1 MVFGVTE
8 AQIATAKEIF
18 PSLFIQFGGSISES
32 EIAQAIFE
40 NNFDNAI
47 VTRSLERKLDL
58 QKRRAEEQKSG
69 KDKNSISDFFQSK
82 TQPNQMVQ
90 SIVSDS
96 SEGEELSRSYRS
108 FFPSHEAQQVQD
120 DTRTSA
126 APDAANN
133 TILSVVSS
141 SSLSVEDEEVD
152 TVVMSEADETVGK
165 ETDYGELRTGE
176 DSNGNDERNVEESYG
191 VVDDLHSSTSVVSNA
206 VRESVPASSCVVH
219 ESTPI
224 ASSCVVHESTPIASY
239 TAHESI
245 PTPSYAVN
253 ESVENSPHGNSPE
266 TFHIDDWSDGVSVD
280 WNDEP
285 HQMESLHSEESL
297 FSEESSSKL
306 DPPII
311 SIDGSSLSYQ
321 HNSVDRSTT
330 DLFTREESPP
340 EECEVLSDSSSSE
353 SIDLNTTFYPE
364 EAYSPTKT
372 VSTRPPR
379 DWKKRLEE
387 ASDEVEEIVDDSFN
401 HSDLFHIDEA
411 SLLRLAH
418 TKLPY
423 FHSVRELQARKYE
436 FPFDKLFK
444 VSKRTKTVEQQETH
458 PIKKRTYRKRS
469 RSSKRHRHN

>member
-1 MVFGVTE
+1 
-8 AQIATAKEIF
+8 
-18 PSLFIQFGGSISES
+18 
-32 EIAQAIFE
+32 
-40 NNFDNAI
+40 
-47 VTRSLERKLDL
+47 
-58 QKRRAEEQKSG
+58 
-69 KDKNSISDFFQSK
+69 
-82 TQPNQMVQ
+82 MVQ

-120 DTRTSA
+120 DTRTSS

-165 ETDYGELRTGE
+165 ETDHGELRTGE
-176 DSNGNDERNVEESYG
+176 DSNGSDERSVEESYG

-224 ASSCVVHESTPIASY
+224 ASSCVVHESTPIASSCVVHESTPIAPY
-239 TAHESI
+239 AAHKSI

-253 ESVENSPHGNSPE
+253 ESVENSPNGNSPE
-266 TFHIDDWSDGVSVD
+266 TLQIDDWSDGVSVD

-297 FSEESSSKL
+297 FSEESSPKL

-353 SIDLNTTFYPE
+353 SIDLN
-364 EAYSPTKT
+364 
-372 VSTRPPR
+372 STC
-379 DWKKRLEE
+379 
-387 ASDEVEEIVDDSFN
+387 N
-401 HSDLFHIDEA
+401 
-411 SLLRLAH
+411 
-418 TKLPY
+418 
-423 FHSVRELQARKYE
+423 
-436 FPFDKLFK
+436 
-444 VSKRTKTVEQQETH
+444 
-458 PIKKRTYRKRS
+458 
-469 RSSKRHRHN
+469 

>member
-1 MVFGVTE
+1 ME
-8 AQIATAKEIF
+8 
-18 PSLFIQFGGSISES
+18 
-32 EIAQAIFE
+32 
-40 NNFDNAI
+40 
-47 VTRSLERKLDL
+47 
-58 QKRRAEEQKSG
+58 
-69 KDKNSISDFFQSK
+69 
-82 TQPNQMVQ
+82 MVQ

-120 DTRTSA
+120 DTRTSS

-141 SSLSVEDEEVD
+141 SSLSVEDE
-152 TVVMSEADETVGK
+152 ADETVGK
-165 ETDYGELRTGE
+165 ETDHGELRTGE
-176 DSNGNDERNVEESYG
+176 DSNGSDERSVEESYG

-224 ASSCVVHESTPIASY
+224 ASSCVVHESTPIASSCVVHESTPIAPY
-239 TAHESI
+239 AAHKSI

-253 ESVENSPHGNSPE
+253 ESVENSPNGNSPE
-266 TFHIDDWSDGVSVD
+266 TLQIDDWSDGVSVD

-297 FSEESSSKL
+297 FSEESSPKL

-353 SIDLNTTFYPE
+353 SIDLN
-364 EAYSPTKT
+364 
-372 VSTRPPR
+372 STC
-379 DWKKRLEE
+379 
-387 ASDEVEEIVDDSFN
+387 N
-401 HSDLFHIDEA
+401 
-411 SLLRLAH
+411 
-418 TKLPY
+418 
-423 FHSVRELQARKYE
+423 
-436 FPFDKLFK
+436 
-444 VSKRTKTVEQQETH
+444 
-458 PIKKRTYRKRS
+458 
-469 RSSKRHRHN
+469 

>member
-1 MVFGVTE
+1 ME
-8 AQIATAKEIF
+8 
-18 PSLFIQFGGSISES
+18 
-32 EIAQAIFE
+32 
-40 NNFDNAI
+40 
-47 VTRSLERKLDL
+47 
-58 QKRRAEEQKSG
+58 
-69 KDKNSISDFFQSK
+69 
-82 TQPNQMVQ
+82 MVQ

-108 FFPSHEAQQVQD
+108 FFPSHEAQQVQN
-120 DTRTSA
+120 DTRTSS

-224 ASSCVVHESTPIASY
+224 ASCVVHESTPIASY

-266 TFHIDDWSDGVSVD
+266 TLHIDDWSDGVSVD

-297 FSEESSSKL
+297 FSEESSPKL

-353 SIDLNTTFYPE
+353 SIDLNTTC
-364 EAYSPTKT
+364 
-372 VSTRPPR
+372 
-379 DWKKRLEE
+379 
-387 ASDEVEEIVDDSFN
+387 N
-401 HSDLFHIDEA
+401 
-411 SLLRLAH
+411 
-418 TKLPY
+418 
-423 FHSVRELQARKYE
+423 
-436 FPFDKLFK
+436 
-444 VSKRTKTVEQQETH
+444 
-458 PIKKRTYRKRS
+458 
-469 RSSKRHRHN
+469 

>member
-1 MVFGVTE
+1 ME
-8 AQIATAKEIF
+8 
-18 PSLFIQFGGSISES
+18 
-32 EIAQAIFE
+32 
-40 NNFDNAI
+40 
-47 VTRSLERKLDL
+47 
-58 QKRRAEEQKSG
+58 
-69 KDKNSISDFFQSK
+69 
-82 TQPNQMVQ
+82 MVQ

-120 DTRTSA
+120 DTRTSS

-165 ETDYGELRTGE
+165 ETDHGELRTGE
-176 DSNGNDERNVEESYG
+176 DSNGNDERSVEESYG

-206 VRESVPASSCVVH
+206 VRESVP
-219 ESTPI
+219 

-297 FSEESSSKL
+297 FSEESSPKL

-353 SIDLNTTFYPE
+353 SIDLNTTC
-364 EAYSPTKT
+364 
-372 VSTRPPR
+372 
-379 DWKKRLEE
+379 
-387 ASDEVEEIVDDSFN
+387 N
-401 HSDLFHIDEA
+401 
-411 SLLRLAH
+411 
-418 TKLPY
+418 
-423 FHSVRELQARKYE
+423 
-436 FPFDKLFK
+436 
-444 VSKRTKTVEQQETH
+444 
-458 PIKKRTYRKRS
+458 
-469 RSSKRHRHN
+469 

>member
-1 MVFGVTE
+1 ME
-8 AQIATAKEIF
+8 
-18 PSLFIQFGGSISES
+18 
-32 EIAQAIFE
+32 
-40 NNFDNAI
+40 
-47 VTRSLERKLDL
+47 
-58 QKRRAEEQKSG
+58 
-69 KDKNSISDFFQSK
+69 
-82 TQPNQMVQ
+82 MVQ

-224 ASSCVVHESTPIASY
+224 ASCVVHESTPIASSCVVHESTPIASY

-266 TFHIDDWSDGVSVD
+266 TLQIDDWSDGVSVD
-280 WNDEP
+280 WNNEP

-353 SIDLNTTFYPE
+353 SIDLNTTC
-364 EAYSPTKT
+364 
-372 VSTRPPR
+372 
-379 DWKKRLEE
+379 
-387 ASDEVEEIVDDSFN
+387 N
-401 HSDLFHIDEA
+401 
-411 SLLRLAH
+411 
-418 TKLPY
+418 
-423 FHSVRELQARKYE
+423 
-436 FPFDKLFK
+436 
-444 VSKRTKTVEQQETH
+444 
-458 PIKKRTYRKRS
+458 
-469 RSSKRHRHN
+469 

>member
-1 MVFGVTE
+1 ME
-8 AQIATAKEIF
+8 
-18 PSLFIQFGGSISES
+18 
-32 EIAQAIFE
+32 
-40 NNFDNAI
+40 
-47 VTRSLERKLDL
+47 
-58 QKRRAEEQKSG
+58 
-69 KDKNSISDFFQSK
+69 
-82 TQPNQMVQ
+82 MVQ

-224 ASSCVVHESTPIASY
+224 ASSCVAHESTPIASY

-266 TFHIDDWSDGVSVD
+266 TLQIDDWSDGVSVD

-353 SIDLNTTFYPE
+353 SIDLNTTC
-364 EAYSPTKT
+364 
-372 VSTRPPR
+372 
-379 DWKKRLEE
+379 
-387 ASDEVEEIVDDSFN
+387 N
-401 HSDLFHIDEA
+401 
-411 SLLRLAH
+411 
-418 TKLPY
+418 
-423 FHSVRELQARKYE
+423 
-436 FPFDKLFK
+436 
-444 VSKRTKTVEQQETH
+444 
-458 PIKKRTYRKRS
+458 
-469 RSSKRHRHN
+469 

>member
-1 MVFGVTE
+1 ME
-8 AQIATAKEIF
+8 
-18 PSLFIQFGGSISES
+18 
-32 EIAQAIFE
+32 
-40 NNFDNAI
+40 
-47 VTRSLERKLDL
+47 
-58 QKRRAEEQKSG
+58 
-69 KDKNSISDFFQSK
+69 
-82 TQPNQMVQ
+82 MVQ

-191 VVDDLHSSTSVVSNA
+191 VVDDLHSSTSVVSND
-206 VRESVPASSCVVH
+206 VSESVPASSCVVH

-266 TFHIDDWSDGVSVD
+266 TLQIDDWSDGVSVD
-280 WNDEP
+280 WNNEP

-353 SIDLNTTFYPE
+353 SIDLNTTC
-364 EAYSPTKT
+364 
-372 VSTRPPR
+372 
-379 DWKKRLEE
+379 
-387 ASDEVEEIVDDSFN
+387 N
-401 HSDLFHIDEA
+401 
-411 SLLRLAH
+411 
-418 TKLPY
+418 
-423 FHSVRELQARKYE
+423 
-436 FPFDKLFK
+436 
-444 VSKRTKTVEQQETH
+444 
-458 PIKKRTYRKRS
+458 
-469 RSSKRHRHN
+469 

>member
-1 MVFGVTE
+1 ME
-8 AQIATAKEIF
+8 
-18 PSLFIQFGGSISES
+18 
-32 EIAQAIFE
+32 
-40 NNFDNAI
+40 
-47 VTRSLERKLDL
+47 
-58 QKRRAEEQKSG
+58 
-69 KDKNSISDFFQSK
+69 
-82 TQPNQMVQ
+82 MVQ

-224 ASSCVVHESTPIASY
+224 ASSCVVHESTPIASSCVVHESTPIASY

-253 ESVENSPHGNSPE
+253 ESVENSPNGNSPE
-266 TFHIDDWSDGVSVD
+266 TLQIDDWSDGVSVD
-280 WNDEP
+280 WNNEP

-353 SIDLNTTFYPE
+353 SIDLNTTC
-364 EAYSPTKT
+364 
-372 VSTRPPR
+372 
-379 DWKKRLEE
+379 
-387 ASDEVEEIVDDSFN
+387 N
-401 HSDLFHIDEA
+401 
-411 SLLRLAH
+411 
-418 TKLPY
+418 
-423 FHSVRELQARKYE
+423 
-436 FPFDKLFK
+436 
-444 VSKRTKTVEQQETH
+444 
-458 PIKKRTYRKRS
+458 
-469 RSSKRHRHN
+469 

>member
-1 MVFGVTE
+1 ME
-8 AQIATAKEIF
+8 
-18 PSLFIQFGGSISES
+18 
-32 EIAQAIFE
+32 
-40 NNFDNAI
+40 
-47 VTRSLERKLDL
+47 
-58 QKRRAEEQKSG
+58 
-69 KDKNSISDFFQSK
+69 
-82 TQPNQMVQ
+82 MVQ

-321 HNSVDRSTT
+321 HNSVGRSTT

-353 SIDLNTTFYPE
+353 SIDLNTTC
-364 EAYSPTKT
+364 
-372 VSTRPPR
+372 
-379 DWKKRLEE
+379 
-387 ASDEVEEIVDDSFN
+387 N
-401 HSDLFHIDEA
+401 
-411 SLLRLAH
+411 
-418 TKLPY
+418 
-423 FHSVRELQARKYE
+423 
-436 FPFDKLFK
+436 
-444 VSKRTKTVEQQETH
+444 
-458 PIKKRTYRKRS
+458 
-469 RSSKRHRHN
+469 

>member
-1 MVFGVTE
+1 ME
-8 AQIATAKEIF
+8 
-18 PSLFIQFGGSISES
+18 
-32 EIAQAIFE
+32 
-40 NNFDNAI
+40 
-47 VTRSLERKLDL
+47 
-58 QKRRAEEQKSG
+58 
-69 KDKNSISDFFQSK
+69 
-82 TQPNQMVQ
+82 MVQ

-141 SSLSVEDEEVD
+141 SSLSVEDVEVD

-266 TFHIDDWSDGVSVD
+266 TLQIDDWSDGVSVD
-280 WNDEP
+280 WNNEP

-353 SIDLNTTFYPE
+353 SIDLNTTC
-364 EAYSPTKT
+364 
-372 VSTRPPR
+372 
-379 DWKKRLEE
+379 
-387 ASDEVEEIVDDSFN
+387 N
-401 HSDLFHIDEA
+401 
-411 SLLRLAH
+411 
-418 TKLPY
+418 
-423 FHSVRELQARKYE
+423 
-436 FPFDKLFK
+436 
-444 VSKRTKTVEQQETH
+444 
-458 PIKKRTYRKRS
+458 
-469 RSSKRHRHN
+469 

>member
-1 MVFGVTE
+1 ME
-8 AQIATAKEIF
+8 
-18 PSLFIQFGGSISES
+18 
-32 EIAQAIFE
+32 
-40 NNFDNAI
+40 
-47 VTRSLERKLDL
+47 
-58 QKRRAEEQKSG
+58 
-69 KDKNSISDFFQSK
+69 
-82 TQPNQMVQ
+82 MVQ

-108 FFPSHEAQQVQD
+108 FFPSHEAQQVQN
-120 DTRTSA
+120 DTRTSS

-152 TVVMSEADETVGK
+152 TVVISEADETVGK
-165 ETDYGELRTGE
+165 ETDHGELRTGE
-176 DSNGNDERNVEESYG
+176 DSNGNDERSVEESYG

-206 VRESVPASSCVVH
+206 VRESVPASSSVVH

-224 ASSCVVHESTPIASY
+224 APYAAHKSTPIASY

-266 TFHIDDWSDGVSVD
+266 TLHIDDWSDGVSVD

-297 FSEESSSKL
+297 FSEESSPKL

-353 SIDLNTTFYPE
+353 SIDLNTTC
-364 EAYSPTKT
+364 
-372 VSTRPPR
+372 
-379 DWKKRLEE
+379 
-387 ASDEVEEIVDDSFN
+387 N
-401 HSDLFHIDEA
+401 
-411 SLLRLAH
+411 
-418 TKLPY
+418 
-423 FHSVRELQARKYE
+423 
-436 FPFDKLFK
+436 
-444 VSKRTKTVEQQETH
+444 
-458 PIKKRTYRKRS
+458 
-469 RSSKRHRHN
+469 

>member
-1 MVFGVTE
+1 ME
-8 AQIATAKEIF
+8 
-18 PSLFIQFGGSISES
+18 
-32 EIAQAIFE
+32 
-40 NNFDNAI
+40 
-47 VTRSLERKLDL
+47 
-58 QKRRAEEQKSG
+58 
-69 KDKNSISDFFQSK
+69 
-82 TQPNQMVQ
+82 MVQ

-108 FFPSHEAQQVQD
+108 FFPSHEAQQVQN
-120 DTRTSA
+120 DTRTSS

-152 TVVMSEADETVGK
+152 TVVISEADETVGK
-165 ETDYGELRTGE
+165 ETDHGELRTGE
-176 DSNGNDERNVEESYG
+176 DSNGNDERSVEESYG

-206 VRESVPASSCVVH
+206 VRESVPASSSVVH

-224 ASSCVVHESTPIASY
+224 ASSYVVHESTPIAPYVVHESTPIASY
-239 TAHESI
+239 TAHKSI

-266 TFHIDDWSDGVSVD
+266 TLHIDDWSDGVSVD

-297 FSEESSSKL
+297 FSEESSPKL

-353 SIDLNTTFYPE
+353 SIDLNTTC
-364 EAYSPTKT
+364 
-372 VSTRPPR
+372 
-379 DWKKRLEE
+379 
-387 ASDEVEEIVDDSFN
+387 N
-401 HSDLFHIDEA
+401 
-411 SLLRLAH
+411 
-418 TKLPY
+418 
-423 FHSVRELQARKYE
+423 
-436 FPFDKLFK
+436 
-444 VSKRTKTVEQQETH
+444 
-458 PIKKRTYRKRS
+458 
-469 RSSKRHRHN
+469 

>member
-1 MVFGVTE
+1 ME
-8 AQIATAKEIF
+8 
-18 PSLFIQFGGSISES
+18 
-32 EIAQAIFE
+32 
-40 NNFDNAI
+40 
-47 VTRSLERKLDL
+47 
-58 QKRRAEEQKSG
+58 
-69 KDKNSISDFFQSK
+69 
-82 TQPNQMVQ
+82 MVQ

-126 APDAANN
+126 APDAVNN

-224 ASSCVVHESTPIASY
+224 ASSCVVHESTPIASSCVVHESTPIASSCVVHESTPIASY

-266 TFHIDDWSDGVSVD
+266 TLQIDDWSDGVSVD
-280 WNDEP
+280 WNNEP

-353 SIDLNTTFYPE
+353 SIDLNTTC
-364 EAYSPTKT
+364 
-372 VSTRPPR
+372 
-379 DWKKRLEE
+379 
-387 ASDEVEEIVDDSFN
+387 N
-401 HSDLFHIDEA
+401 
-411 SLLRLAH
+411 
-418 TKLPY
+418 
-423 FHSVRELQARKYE
+423 
-436 FPFDKLFK
+436 
-444 VSKRTKTVEQQETH
+444 
-458 PIKKRTYRKRS
+458 
-469 RSSKRHRHN
+469 

>member
-1 MVFGVTE
+1 ME
-8 AQIATAKEIF
+8 
-18 PSLFIQFGGSISES
+18 
-32 EIAQAIFE
+32 
-40 NNFDNAI
+40 
-47 VTRSLERKLDL
+47 
-58 QKRRAEEQKSG
+58 
-69 KDKNSISDFFQSK
+69 
-82 TQPNQMVQ
+82 MVQ

-108 FFPSHEAQQVQD
+108 FFPSHEAQQVQN
-120 DTRTSA
+120 DTRTSS

-165 ETDYGELRTGE
+165 ETDHGELRTGE
-176 DSNGNDERNVEESYG
+176 DSNGNDERSVEESYG

-224 ASSCVVHESTPIASY
+224 ASSYVVHESTPIAPY
-239 TAHESI
+239 TAHKSI

-266 TFHIDDWSDGVSVD
+266 TLQIDDWSDGVSVD
-280 WNDEP
+280 WNNEP

-353 SIDLNTTFYPE
+353 SIDLNTTC
-364 EAYSPTKT
+364 
-372 VSTRPPR
+372 
-379 DWKKRLEE
+379 
-387 ASDEVEEIVDDSFN
+387 N
-401 HSDLFHIDEA
+401 
-411 SLLRLAH
+411 
-418 TKLPY
+418 
-423 FHSVRELQARKYE
+423 
-436 FPFDKLFK
+436 
-444 VSKRTKTVEQQETH
+444 
-458 PIKKRTYRKRS
+458 
-469 RSSKRHRHN
+469 

>member
-1 MVFGVTE
+1 ME
-8 AQIATAKEIF
+8 
-18 PSLFIQFGGSISES
+18 
-32 EIAQAIFE
+32 
-40 NNFDNAI
+40 
-47 VTRSLERKLDL
+47 
-58 QKRRAEEQKSG
+58 
-69 KDKNSISDFFQSK
+69 
-82 TQPNQMVQ
+82 MVQ

-239 TAHESI
+239 TAHKSI

-266 TFHIDDWSDGVSVD
+266 TLQIDDWSDGVSVD

-297 FSEESSSKL
+297 FSEESSPKL

-353 SIDLNTTFYPE
+353 SIDLNTTC
-364 EAYSPTKT
+364 
-372 VSTRPPR
+372 
-379 DWKKRLEE
+379 
-387 ASDEVEEIVDDSFN
+387 N
-401 HSDLFHIDEA
+401 
-411 SLLRLAH
+411 
-418 TKLPY
+418 
-423 FHSVRELQARKYE
+423 
-436 FPFDKLFK
+436 
-444 VSKRTKTVEQQETH
+444 
-458 PIKKRTYRKRS
+458 
-469 RSSKRHRHN
+469 

>member
-1 MVFGVTE
+1 ME
-8 AQIATAKEIF
+8 
-18 PSLFIQFGGSISES
+18 
-32 EIAQAIFE
+32 
-40 NNFDNAI
+40 
-47 VTRSLERKLDL
+47 
-58 QKRRAEEQKSG
+58 
-69 KDKNSISDFFQSK
+69 
-82 TQPNQMVQ
+82 MVQ

-224 ASSCVVHESTPIASY
+224 ASSCVVHESTPIAPY
-239 TAHESI
+239 AAHKSI

-253 ESVENSPHGNSPE
+253 ESVENSPNGNSPE
-266 TFHIDDWSDGVSVD
+266 TLQIDDWSDGVSVD

-297 FSEESSSKL
+297 FSEESSPKL

-353 SIDLNTTFYPE
+353 SIDLNTTC
-364 EAYSPTKT
+364 
-372 VSTRPPR
+372 
-379 DWKKRLEE
+379 
-387 ASDEVEEIVDDSFN
+387 N
-401 HSDLFHIDEA
+401 
-411 SLLRLAH
+411 
-418 TKLPY
+418 
-423 FHSVRELQARKYE
+423 
-436 FPFDKLFK
+436 
-444 VSKRTKTVEQQETH
+444 
-458 PIKKRTYRKRS
+458 
-469 RSSKRHRHN
+469 

>member
-1 MVFGVTE
+1 ME
-8 AQIATAKEIF
+8 
-18 PSLFIQFGGSISES
+18 
-32 EIAQAIFE
+32 
-40 NNFDNAI
+40 
-47 VTRSLERKLDL
+47 
-58 QKRRAEEQKSG
+58 
-69 KDKNSISDFFQSK
+69 
-82 TQPNQMVQ
+82 MVQ

-120 DTRTSA
+120 DTRTSS

-165 ETDYGELRTGE
+165 ETDHGELRTGE
-176 DSNGNDERNVEESYG
+176 DSNGNDERSVEESYG

-224 ASSCVVHESTPIASY
+224 ASSCVVHESTPIAPY
-239 TAHESI
+239 AAHKSI

-253 ESVENSPHGNSPE
+253 ESVGNSPHGNSPE

-297 FSEESSSKL
+297 FSEESSPKL

-353 SIDLNTTFYPE
+353 SIDLNTTC
-364 EAYSPTKT
+364 
-372 VSTRPPR
+372 
-379 DWKKRLEE
+379 
-387 ASDEVEEIVDDSFN
+387 N
-401 HSDLFHIDEA
+401 
-411 SLLRLAH
+411 
-418 TKLPY
+418 
-423 FHSVRELQARKYE
+423 
-436 FPFDKLFK
+436 
-444 VSKRTKTVEQQETH
+444 
-458 PIKKRTYRKRS
+458 
-469 RSSKRHRHN
+469 